1 MVLLLDKMAL
11 NLDMEPSEGAL
22 PMMPLFVVVLILER
36 EGLELVGHLAR
47 DPLPGTLKLRA
58 LELVIY

>member
-1 MVLLLDKMAL
+1 MAL

-58 LELVIY
+58 LELFLY